1 MKTLMMLACCCAL
14 SMATFGC
21 AGSGECCS
29 GDKAAVASK
38 CGDCKGCADGKC
50 ASCCKDKEAC
60 KACCEKKK

>member
-1 MKTLMMLACCCAL
+1 MKTLMILAACCGLAL
-14 SMATFGC
+14 SGC
-21 AGSGECCS
+21 ANCSDCCS
-29 GDKAAVASK
+29 GDKAAVAAK